1 MHPEIALHMRGM
13 WIAFALAALIIAIL
27 VTRLTMAVERSDR
40 ALEALRDRG
49 ARASRLAGLTT
60 AVAGAAHELSTPLA
74 TIAVAARE
82 LERATGHAMGDG
94 EIARDARLIRLE
106 IDRCRSI
113 LDQMAGQF
121 AEPMGEAPQTATAG
135 ATIAAALERLNASE
149 RARIR
154 AAPGPE
160 IAVVWPAG
168 VVAQAVGNLLKNALQ
183 SSMAGDVDVDAALL
197 SGDRVRLLIR
207 DRGQGMS
214 PEVLARAGE
223 PFFTT
228 KPSGSGTGLGVF
240 VARSAVEQLGGEF
253 TLSSTLGE
261 GTTAEIRLP
270 RDVTSRLEARHE

>member
-13 WIAFALAALIIAIL
+13 WMAFALAALIIAVL

-40 ALEALRDRG
+40 ALEVLRDRG
-49 ARASRLAGLTT
+49 ARASRMAGLAT

-82 LERATGHAMGDG
+82 LERATWHAIGDG
-94 EIARDARLIRLE
+94 GIARDARLIRVE

-121 AEPMGEAPQTATAG
+121 AEPMGEAPRTATAG
-135 ATIAAALERLNASE
+135 ETIAAALERLSAAE

-154 AAPGPE
+154 GARGPE
-160 IAVVWPAG
+160 IAVVWPSG
-168 VVAQAVGNLLKNALQ
+168 VVAQAVGNLVKNALQ
-183 SSMAGDVDVDAALL
+183 SSTTGEVNVDAALL
-197 SGDRVRLLIR
+197 SGDRVRVLIR

-214 PEVLARAGE
+214 PDVLARAGE

-228 KPSGSGTGLGVF
+228 KPAGSGTGLGVF

-270 RDVTSRLEARHE
+270 RDVTSRPEARHE